1 MRQFLNSFLSLK
13 DGGQKK
19 IIDDLLFKDEC
30 FQIVGLCMKIH
41 NSLGKGFK
49 EVVYKDAME
58 IEFKNNNISYEREKP
73 FKISYE
79 GVILP
84 HSFLADFLIYDSII
98 LEIKASSF
106 FHPDNFKQT
115 INYLKASKMQLGIL
129 INFGEN
135 KLNFKRVV
143 CSY

>member
-1 MRQFLNSFLSLK
+1 MNN
-13 DGGQKK
+13 QKK

-30 FQIVGLCMKIH
+30 FTVIGLSMKVH
-41 NSLGKGFK
+41 NNLGKGFK
-49 EVVYKDAME
+49 EVVYKDALE
-58 IEFKNNNISYEREKP
+58 IEFKNNNIPFEREKP

-79 GVILP
+79 GTILP
-84 HSFLADFLIYDSII
+84 HSFIADFLIYDSII

-115 INYLKASKMQLGIL
+115 INYLKASKIKLGIL
-129 INFGEN
+129 INFGES
-135 KLNFKRVV
+135 KLNFKRIV